1 MVLKKIFMA
10 RYQGVTDFCC
20 GFGLYDRC
28 QFYLAAI
35 APFDMAAA
43 SIFRKNLALCRD
55 DQGLV
60 RNSLSSG
67 LHGAGRSL
75 SRAEAKLLLN
85 VRTAAEDL
93 RQHKVFSTSVEYS
106 VDETP
111 DACKPMAQLM
121 AFN

>member
-1 MVLKKIFMA
+1 MG
-10 RYQGVTDFCC
+10 RYQGVTEYCC
-20 GFGLYDRC
+20 GFDLYDRC

-67 LHGAGRSL
+67 LLGQYDHPPLFCFCRTCLTGLTNKRL
-75 SRAEAKLLLN
+75 IFQKLEL
-85 VRTAAEDL
+85 
-93 RQHKVFSTSVEYS
+93 Y
-106 VDETP
+106 
-111 DACKPMAQLM
+111 
-121 AFN
+121 